1 MDLAA
6 VFLLSLLGGY
16 LFSSLWRFTG
26 FSTRRIEGH
35 HLYFR
40 AALYGALLF
49 LVALLL
55 RIFALP
61 HIPGYSHLDDELLDY
76 VKPALKEETGLPL
89 PEQARRAE
97 WLLTAVYSLLIGPFF
112 GALLNIFTSRRWAQE
127 RSLGALN
134 RLLLRGQQQDMPVQL
149 TLNTGKVYIGM
160 PTAITDPDRE
170 PDFVKVVPMYSG
182 YRDSQGGMV
191 LTTDYEAL
199 YEALEGGKA
208 TQLQLPEDF
217 LSTFELAIRAETIVS
232 AILFAPAVYATFN
245 PDWQQKMAAHNQKQ
259 PPQELIIEIKRP
271 IRPSYAQPGT
281 TGVAQV
287 GGSTGP
293 LAATPSAPK
302 P

>member
-61 HIPGYSHLDDELLDY
+61 HIPGYSFLDGELLDY
-76 VKPALKEETGLPL
+76 VKPALKEEAGLPA
-89 PEQARRAE
+89 PEHARRAE
-97 WLLTAVYSLLIGPFF
+97 WLLTAVYSLLIGPFL
-112 GALLNIFTSRRWAQE
+112 GALLNVFTSRRWAQE

-149 TLNTGKVYIGM
+149 TLTSGKVYIGM

-170 PDFVKVVPMYSG
+170 PDFVKIVPMYSG
-182 YRDSQGGMV
+182 YRDPQGAMV

-208 TQLQLPEDF
+208 NQLQLPEDF
-217 LSTFELAIRAETIVS
+217 LSTFELAIRAETIIS
-232 AILFAPAVYATFN
+232 AILFAPKVYATFN
-245 PDWQQKMAAHNQKQ
+245 PDWQQKLVAHNQKQ
-259 PPQELIIEIKRP
+259 PPQELIVEIKRSP
-271 IRPSYAQPGT
+271 RPSQAQPGPT
-281 TGVAQV
+281 DLARTGGITV
-287 GGSTGP
+287 P
-293 LAATPSAPK
+293 LAAKPPVPK